1 MHAREHQEQERKQRH
16 SRIRRVK
23 KFLRPLPRRANVHR
37 YPVIKWFAD
46 AARKRPYLWSFRSS
60 EVVPA
65 LYAGFILT
73 FIPLY
78 GIQIPTAFVLSLL
91 FRANLPVLI
100 ALQFISNPL
109 TVPPIY
115 IADYYT
121 GKFILSFMG
130 GAPALPAEVQDI
142 ANPETAKKAAGAVRQ
157 GFSIFGYTMVGGA
170 IIGYFCGFISSAI
183 YRIGSRHWKSRKQEL
198 RHDSTPP
205 PKS

>member
-1 MHAREHQEQERKQRH
+1 
-16 SRIRRVK
+16 
-23 KFLRPLPRRANVHR
+23 
-37 YPVIKWFAD
+37 
-46 AARKRPYLWSFRSS
+46 
-60 EVVPA
+60 
-65 LYAGFILT
+65 
-73 FIPLY
+73 
-78 GIQIPTAFVLSLL
+78 
-91 FRANLPVLI
+91 